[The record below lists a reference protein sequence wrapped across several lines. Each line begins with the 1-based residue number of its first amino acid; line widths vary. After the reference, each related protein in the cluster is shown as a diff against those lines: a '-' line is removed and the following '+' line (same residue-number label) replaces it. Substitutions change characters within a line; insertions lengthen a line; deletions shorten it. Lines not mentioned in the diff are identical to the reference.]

1 MKLSNLILLTLA
13 IAYTYQ
19 ATCCSECTQRLKS
32 DPDADTESSEATL
45 PTVEVFTE
53 SKTDGFV
60 ETGFCGAVFKEH
72 GACCN
77 QEQLHARAK
86 AWRKRLNLRYRR
98 LKQGISKFLI
108 SVKKAEKL
116 KAFVT
121 KNADKIKKANKPPKP
136 ADKRVRVKGKTTGNT
151 NRRILETN
159 SAQDVIDMEEALDK
173 AAKRSE
179 AERDS
184 IQLKS
189 EAKWGLCFKV
199 MMQNRYKGLC
209 LRCSGVASSIYES
222 ATGSYKFKQ
231 NFCANTIKECAPVY
245 ALMAESQKFYMQMIK
260 LRLALGKKIKGTVVV
275 SEPSSTQVD
284 AWIACAKD
292 VDACVADAEKVKELC
307 QDFSISTTNP
317 QLGEDPNVAED
328 GNATVDDNSAE
339 LRRLLLANGSNL
351 RLLQTGTDGPGYVK
365 VDSTSSID
373 LAVVQSGDDDTGYDS
388 SSLLLKSASVLV
400 AISTLLM
407 L

>member
-1 MKLSNLILLTLA
+1 M
-13 IAYTYQ
+13 
-19 ATCCSECTQRLKS
+19 
-32 DPDADTESSEATL
+32 
-45 PTVEVFTE
+45 
-53 SKTDGFV
+53 
-60 ETGFCGAVFKEH
+60 
-72 GACCN
+72 
-77 QEQLHARAK
+77 
-86 AWRKRLNLRYRR
+86 
-98 LKQGISKFLI
+98 
-108 SVKKAEKL
+108 
-116 KAFVT
+116 T

-245 ALMAESQKFYMQMIK
+245 ALMAES
-260 LRLALGKKIKGTVVV
+260 
-275 SEPSSTQVD
+275 
-284 AWIACAKD
+284 
-292 VDACVADAEKVKELC
+292 
-307 QDFSISTTNP
+307 
-317 QLGEDPNVAED
+317 
-328 GNATVDDNSAE
+328 
-339 LRRLLLANGSNL
+339 
-351 RLLQTGTDGPGYVK
+351 
-365 VDSTSSID
+365 
-373 LAVVQSGDDDTGYDS
+373 
-388 SSLLLKSASVLV
+388 
-400 AISTLLM
+400 
-407 L
+407 